1 MLQENTLY
9 TDQTSKDAL
18 LKDKTA
24 IANAFFINFL
34 GTLGLF
40 SISSTRGLM
49 RSYMTDDAKMQVA
62 NIGDAN
68 KDISLS
74 LKLYHDIGGIKPDTV
89 NKMTRLLLKMKQKS
103 ITNKNLDEALVRELV
118 AETLYVAH
126 RPHPVIYG
134 VVDAFVKKQASLKQA
149 SKAMFNAV
157 KARKKELL
165 PVSQEF
171 YGIAR
176 QYALYFGDIPD
187 IGSVPTPAPQVTVAG
202 NTSPAVIDPLV
213 VKHQAVVSNGPAAP
227 VLPSIKTMVDAEFY
241 KLLMLAKERKEYL
254 RLLKDRGTDETELAT
269 KSTEIYKLL
278 FNDLATA
285 EASFSTIADLEGF
298 LAGFG
303 AFLSRQNAT
312 VMMPAMAI
320 AYFIEKADTLGRI
333 LSTLNTNFKYIK
345 IASKTYTYSYAT
357 YSAIFNKI
365 ITKVDR
371 VLTNKVK
378 AAATFSEIVEIFK
391 ERDVADNALR
401 QVFPRMTQSF
411 LFVGTSWFEGITNA
425 LKLTEADQL
434 KIAFSS
440 YFIDSNSNAR
450 SKIDNI
456 LLASFT
462 NQYEEVAIDSYSKAL
477 YIHQYDNFFPN
488 SKNILEDL
496 QKTYHSRRGIVLGR
510 FNPTNIVFETLT
522 NDYPSVSVLLKNAT
536 QMPAMEVELKAKM
549 SEYSKKSSISH
560 RLYTANK
567 LVNLAVRDI
576 PRTTPENIFLRKV
589 LAAIV
594 YEMTEM
600 VEQDLTTNGYQ
611 PREVFE
617 IISKYKDS
625 FNNAS
630 KVRAILDRIVVR
642 YVADYGMKFVTEM
655 TEKIINEGGYYRA
668 ELFRKIMTLAGV
680 AGISHQ
686 DLGKMLLSV
695 PGGKTEYPSILFKL
709 YPDCFDSLSN
719 GEWIGVIKV
728 SQSAYGPS
736 TAPKMLEAGFS
747 FRAPSLT
754 EDEANLLFAEAL
766 EIVRISRGILK
777 EIGEVSKTFSAIFNM
792 LPKIKKDEVA
802 QKLKDG
808 VFQDSYGA
816 RRLSSFENVMILKEL
831 LPQEEFSEYMS
842 SFSVQDKVT
851 MVRAYPVKALQV
863 LSEADALAALGTTKL
878 MVSNDSSVIEALIKV
893 YGHSKEAMQLAHK
906 ASSDAMIPSYYKPAQ
921 RREYEHIHYRAFE
934 KLSAISP
941 ADGELAFKQMPLNR
955 RKGLI
960 GYLVNERFMEESL
973 QEVLGDSVPI
983 KPLGN
988 VSEDRLVQILKY
1000 NDIQTPRRPVVKEH
1014 TTYGDLMKQDLKA
1027 PPIKK
1032 LHVDKIDADAD
1043 ALERMSIEYDKKNR
1057 YAHGEI
1063 ALLIEEAFNVS
1074 VPIQEEGHAAWLKM
1088 MESERQDPRMM
1099 TGVFHGTGS
1108 IGASMILRYGFKVIK
1123 ANDPSVVGRML
1134 GDGIYFSN
1142 VLDKVAQYIG
1152 DEGYSRREGTVGY
1165 IFEMTVS
1172 CGKHRRDFRCAGTGW
1187 REDERS
1193 TISPE
1198 WAVFSP
1204 NSQCK
1209 IYKAFKVKLI
1219 TKTAMDELKKKHASD
1234 GKETEQVT
1242 ESKFTSFSKFINEG
1256 EANMKHCLTYVFM
1269 DGTIPISE
1277 TESVDFKDLESVIS
1291 LSKNVKLDWT
1301 GMGPSVSIFNN
1312 STSNTKIVRYTN
1324 EFQKAAVYQDDLRK
1338 FLKRLKQK

>member
-9 TDQTSKDAL
+9 TDQASKDAL

-49 RSYMTDDAKMQVA
+49 RNYMTDDAKMQVA

-68 KDISLS
+68 KDVSLA
-74 LKLYHDIGGIKPDTV
+74 LKLYYDIGGIKIDTV

-103 ITNKNLDEALVRELV
+103 ITNKNLDEALVRDLV

-157 KARKKELL
+157 KTRKKELL

-254 RLLKDRGTDETELAT
+254 RLLKDRGTNETELAT
-269 KSTEIYKLL
+269 KSNDIYKLL

-303 AFLSRQNAT
+303 AFLSRQNIT

-320 AYFIEKADTLGRI
+320 VYFIEKADTIGRI

-371 VLTNKVK
+371 FLTNKVK

-391 ERDVADNALR
+391 ERDVADNALK
-401 QVFPRMTQSF
+401 QVFPRMTQSL
-411 LFVGTSWFEGITNA
+411 LFVGTGWFEGITTA

-434 KIAFSS
+434 KIAFAS

-450 SKIDNI
+450 VKIAKI
-456 LLASFT
+456 LLTSFT
-462 NQYEEVAIDSYSKAL
+462 NQYQEVAIDSYNKAL

-488 SKNILEDL
+488 SKNLLEDL
-496 QKTYHSRRGIVLGR
+496 QKTYSTRRGIVFGQYNPVEII
-510 FNPTNIVFETLT
+510 FNTLT
-522 NDYPSVSVLLKNAT
+522 DNYPSASILLKNAPS
-536 QMPAMEVELKAKM
+536 MPNMEVELKAKM

-560 RLYTANK
+560 RLYTANT

-576 PRTTPENIFLRKV
+576 PKTSQENVFLRKV

-594 YEMTEM
+594 TEMIEM

-611 PREVFE
+611 PKEVYE
-617 IISKYKDS
+617 ILSNYRDS
-625 FNNAS
+625 FANAS
-630 KVRAILDRIVVR
+630 KVRATLDRIVVR

-655 TEKIINEGGYYRA
+655 TTKIINEGGYYRT
-668 ELFRKIMTLAGV
+668 ELFKKIMTLAGV

-686 DLGKMLLSV
+686 DLGKMVLSI
-695 PGGKTEYPSILFKL
+695 PGGKSGYPSILFKL

-728 SQSAYGPS
+728 SQDAYNS
-736 TAPKMLEAGFS
+736 VAPKMLEKGFA
-747 FRAPSLT
+747 FRASSLT
-754 EDEANLLFAEAL
+754 DDEANLLFAEAL
-766 EIVRISRGILK
+766 EIVNLDGGILK
-777 EIGEVSKTFSAIFNM
+777 EKSVVSNTFSATFNM
-792 LPKIKKDEVA
+792 LSKIKQNDIV
-802 QKLKDG
+802 QNLKDM
-808 VFQDSYGA
+808 VFQNNYGT
-816 RRLSSFENVMILKEL
+816 RRIYYFKNILILKEL

-851 MVRAYPVKALQV
+851 IIKSNSVKALQV
-863 LSEADALAALGTTKL
+863 LSEADVLTALGTSRL
-878 MVSNDSSVIEALIKV
+878 SVVSDSSVVEALIKV
-893 YGHSKEAMQLAHK
+893 FGNSKEAMQLAHK

-934 KLSAISP
+934 KLSAVSP
-941 ADGELAFKQMPLNR
+941 VDGELAFKQMPLNR

-973 QEVLGDSVPI
+973 QEVLGDLVPI

-988 VSEDRLVQILKY
+988 ISEDRLVQILKY
-1000 NDIQTPRRPVVKEH
+1000 NDIQTPRRPIVKEN

-1032 LHVDKIDADAD
+1032 LHVEKIDADAD

-1063 ALLIEEAFNVS
+1063 ALLIEEAFEVN

-1123 ANDPSVVGRML
+1123 ANDASVVGRML

-1152 DEGYSRREGTVGY
+1152 DEGYSRKEGTVGY
-1165 IFEMTVS
+1165 IFEMNVS

-1234 GKETEQVT
+1234 GKETEQVAENKIT
-1242 ESKFTSFSKFINEG
+1242 PFSKFINEG

-1324 EFQKAAVYQDDLRK
+1324 EFQKAAVYQDELRK